1 MKKHFLLSLFVIFS
15 IPSLAQITAV
25 KDEELI
31 KTYLTQK
38 QFKLD
43 TTANAIYLNEFGKV
57 IASYSER
64 RFYYEFKVEK
74 LAKIITEEGLDI
86 ADVTIN
92 LAPDQELTKTEAVIY
107 TLKDGKVTERELE
120 QPFKITGKDNS
131 KTAVLN
137 VKGIKPGSV
146 IYYSYS
152 IKSSGNIIF
161 PVWYIQEK
169 YPKLK
174 SLLQITSETGIVFV
188 VLSNTNQSFTEANM
202 NELNDCKA
210 CCYHDTRANVLE
222 QYRSTVWARKNITS
236 FPAFAS
242 AELKPREYLKVQLGS
257 VQNLKFARNANSS
270 GYGSSSERSS
280 EYLADINLQSWQE
293 VNDKLL
299 FGSGKFEVSD
309 GNKAIRNTVKAL
321 VGTLE
326 HNVDKAKAI
335 FGYVRDSIRLEVDH
349 KLLFDNRKV
358 SSVFDTKSGNITEK
372 NLLLNAMLNAAKIPA
387 DPVVLITGNS
397 TTLRTDISNY
407 SLLDYCVVTFIDGG
421 SRYFLDA
428 STPSASFGTIKADG
442 YNRTG
447 FVVNKSGAFVTI
459 PKAPKE
465 KRISLINIK
474 KADGSN
480 EQLEVTM
487 QVKLT
492 KIGSAA
498 FREQV
503 FESAGKSDEQRLT
516 ETVSKS
522 LNTKIITWE
531 SVKTDQLYDKDSA
544 ITIICNGHCKTGDI
558 FTKEGFNPYL
568 FKLDETNDA
577 MGLLKTNGPME
588 NTYTLSVYVPSEYAF
603 TKIPAARNIALADNA
618 ISYSSVVDYNN
629 KENIFK
635 LTYNYQD
642 DAKDISNYSAAE
654 LASFFKVIKD
664 SQSERV
670 Y

>member
-15 IPSLAQITAV
+15 LPSLAQFAAV
-25 KDEELI
+25 KDEALI
-31 KTYLTQK
+31 KTYLIQK

-43 TTANAIYLNEFGKV
+43 TTASAIYLNEFCKV

-74 LAKIITEEGLDI
+74 LAKIITEEGLDV
-86 ADVTIN
+86 ADVTID
-92 LAPDQELTKTEAVIY
+92 LMPDQELTKGEAVIY
-107 TLKDGKVTERELE
+107 TLKDGKVTEHELE
-120 QPFKITGKDNS
+120 QPFKIIGKDNS

-137 VKGIKPGSV
+137 VKNIKPGSI

-161 PVWYIQEK
+161 PIWYIQEK

-174 SLLQITSETGIVFV
+174 SLLQVTSETGIVFI
-188 VLSNTNQSFTEANM
+188 VLSNTNQPFTEANM
-202 NELNDCKA
+202 NELDDCNA
-210 CCYHDTRANVLE
+210 CCYHDSRANVLE
-222 QYRSTVWARKNITS
+222 QYRSTVWARKNIAS

-242 AELKPREYLKVQLGS
+242 TELKPREYLKIQLGS
-257 VQNLKFARNANSS
+257 VQNLKFARNANSA

-299 FGSGKFEVSD
+299 FGSGKFEVSE
-309 GNKAIRNTVKAL
+309 GNKAIRNTVKKL

-326 HNVDKAKAI
+326 NNVDKAKAI
-335 FGYVRDSIRLEVDH
+335 FGYVRDSIRLDADH
-349 KLLFDNRKV
+349 KLLFDNRKL
-358 SSVFDTKSGNITEK
+358 SSVFDSQSGNVTEK
-372 NLLLNAMLNAAKIPA
+372 NLLLNAMLNAANIPA
-387 DPVVLITGNS
+387 APAVLIKGNN
-397 TTLRTDISNY
+397 TALRTDISNY

-428 STPSASFGTIKADG
+428 STPSASFGTIRADG

-465 KRISLINIK
+465 KQVSLINIK
-474 KADGSN
+474 KAGGSN

-487 QVKLT
+487 QVKLS
-492 KIGSAA
+492 KIGSAT

-503 FESAGKSDEQRLT
+503 FETSGKSDEQRLM
-516 ETVSKS
+516 EIVSKS
-522 LNTKIITWE
+522 LNTKLITWE
-531 SVKTDQLYDKDSA
+531 SVKTDQLYDKDSV

-558 FTKEGFNPYL
+558 FTKQGFNPYL
-568 FKLDETNDA
+568 LELDEANDA
-577 MGLLKTNGPME
+577 MGLLKTNGPIEYM
-588 NTYTLSVYVPSEYAF
+588 YTLNVYVPAEYAF
-603 TKIPAARNIALADNA
+603 TKIPVARNIALADNA
-618 ISYSSVVDYNN
+618 ISYSSVVDYND
-629 KENIFK
+629 KENVFK
-635 LTYNYQD
+635 LTYSYQD

-654 LASFFKVIKD
+654 LSSFFKAIKEN
-664 SQSERV
+664 QSERV